1 MAGFCPLL
9 VHRHVCG
16 SVQTC
21 AFMHIVPGLSRM
33 FKYATRHADMAT
45 PIAAHPENA
54 VSQVAAAVKRMAPPL
69 FPGFWEHRAFLP
81 DISASFWETRP

>member
-1 MAGFCPLL
+1 MAGFCSLL

-16 SVQTC
+16 QVQTC
-21 AFMHIVPGLSRM
+21 ALMHIIPGLSRM
-33 FKYATRHADMAT
+33 FKYVNRQADMAT

-54 VSQVAAAVKRMAPPL
+54 VSQVAAAVQRMAPPL
-69 FPGFWEHRAFLP
+69 FPGFREHRTSLP